1 MPLKLAAA
9 DRKLLLILGA
19 VVTVLLV
26 AVAVLQPA
34 QEEQAVV
41 PSSYSAASAGAKAA
55 YLLLKESGYRVERW
69 EKPPRDLPKD
79 GSGALLILAEPRWEM
94 DREHKL
100 AVQRFL
106 AKGGRV
112 LATGISGANLLPEGE
127 TERSDP
133 MKGGWQTFQP
143 AIPSA
148 LTRGG
153 DIKLNAWTRWG
164 KGSFA
169 HVVHYARG
177 EDAVVIS
184 YKFGAGEVIWWAA
197 ATPLTNA
204 GVRETGNLALFLNSV
219 GDPSRTRIFWDE
231 YFHGSR
237 PGPWSQVSD
246 TPLRWAMA
254 QAGLFLFAVLF
265 TFSRRS
271 GPVRPLIEPSRL
283 SPLEFVGTLGGLYQ
297 SAHATQ
303 VALEVSYQRFQYLL
317 SKRLGLPGHPT
328 AAQMAH
334 AASQRLRY
342 DRQDFAAT
350 LARCEG
356 AVGDPGLSEKE
367 AVELVQALND
377 YSRDLELIPRA
388 QEKN

>member
-1 MPLKLAAA
+1 MPVKLAAA
-9 DRKLLLILGA
+9 DRKLLIIFGA

-26 AVAVLQPA
+26 AVAALQPS
-34 QEEQAVV
+34 QEGTVV
-41 PSSYSAASAGAKAA
+41 PSSYSAASGGAKAA

-79 GSGALLILAEPRWEM
+79 DSGALLILAEPRWEM
-94 DREHKL
+94 DREHTL

-112 LATGISGANLLPEGE
+112 LATGLGGANLLPEGHGQ
-127 TERSDP
+127 SIDP
-133 MKGGWQTFQP
+133 LKGGWQSFAP

-153 DIKLNAWTRWG
+153 EIKLNTWTRWAP
-164 KGSFA
+164 GSFA
-169 HVVHYARG
+169 HVVHYARD
-177 EDAVVIS
+177 EDAAVIS
-184 YKFGAGEVIWWAA
+184 YRFADGEVIWWAA

-204 GVRETGNLALFLNSV
+204 GIKESGNMALFLNSV
-219 GDPSRTRIFWDE
+219 GDPSRTHILWDE
-231 YFHGSR
+231 YFHGAR
-237 PGPWSQVSD
+237 PGPWSEVSD
-246 TPLRWAMA
+246 TPLRWVIA

-283 SPLEFVGTLGGLYQ
+283 SPLEFVETLGGLYQ
-297 SAHATQ
+297 GAHATQ

-317 SKRLGLPGHPT
+317 AKRLGLQGQPT
-328 AAQMAH
+328 AAEMAY
-334 AASQRLRY
+334 AAKQRLRY
-342 DRQDFAAT
+342 DRKDFAPT
-350 LARCEG
+350 LARCEN
-356 AVGDPGLSEKE
+356 AVGDPGLREKE
-367 AVELVQALND
+367 ALGMVQALND

>member
-1 MPLKLAAA
+1 MPVKLAAA
-9 DRKLLLILGA
+9 DRKLLLIFGA

-26 AVAVLQPA
+26 AVALLQPA
-34 QEEQAVV
+34 QEERAVV

-55 YLLLKESGYRVERW
+55 YLLLKESGYQVERW
-69 EKPPRDLPKD
+69 ENPPRELPND
-79 GSGALLILAEPRWEM
+79 HGALLILAEPMWET
-94 DREHKL
+94 DREHKM
-100 AVQRFL
+100 AVQRFV

-112 LATGISGANLLPEGE
+112 LATGVSGANLLPENHV
-127 TERSDP
+127 RPSDP
-133 MKGGWQTFQP
+133 LKGGWQTFKP

-153 DIKLNAWTRWG
+153 EIKLNAWMHWAQ
-164 KGSFA
+164 GSFA

-177 EDAVVIS
+177 EDAVVVS
-184 YKFGAGEVIWWAA
+184 YKFGGGEVIWWAA
-197 ATPLTNA
+197 PTPLTNVGIREA
-204 GVRETGNLALFLNSV
+204 GNMELLLNSV
-219 GDPSRTRIFWDE
+219 GDPKRTRIFWDE

-237 PGPWSQVSD
+237 PGLWADVSD

-254 QAGLFLFAVLF
+254 QAGLLLFAVLF

-283 SPLEFVGTLGGLYQ
+283 SPLEFVETLGGLYQ
-297 SAHATQ
+297 SAQANQ

-317 SKRLGLPGHPT
+317 KKRLGLPGQPT
-328 AAQMAH
+328 AAEMAG
-334 AASQRLRY
+334 AVAQRLRY
-342 DRQDFAAT
+342 ARHDFAAT
-350 LARCEG
+350 LTRCER
-356 AVGDPGLSEKE
+356 AVGDPGLRERE

-377 YSRDLELIPRA
+377 YSRDLHLIP